1 MKQLFDLL
9 PAILF
14 FAGFKLVDIFFATGI
29 AMAAAV
35 ILIGWSLIRREPVRP
50 IQWISL
56 GFIALFGS
64 LTILLHDEAFIKLK
78 WTLFYAS
85 MGVAIIVALAM
96 KKNPLKSLMGQELVL
111 PENIWRQLSWAWAAY
126 FFLLAALNQY
136 FATVL
141 TLEQWVNVK
150 IFGGLA
156 LMFIFMLVQ
165 GVWIYKYLPQETDKK
180 DS

>member
-1 MKQLFDLL
+1 MNLLLDFL

-14 FAGFKLVDIFFATGI
+14 FAGFKLGNIYIATGV
-29 AMAAAV
+29 AMAASIV
-35 ILIGWSLIRREPVRP
+35 LIAWSLIRREPVKP
-50 IQWISL
+50 VQWISL
-56 GFIALFGS
+56 GFIAFFGS
-64 LTILLHDEAFIKLK
+64 LTILLHDEFYIKLK

-85 MGVAIIVALAM
+85 MGIAMLVATAM
-96 KKNPLKSLMGQELVL
+96 NKNPLKSLMGQELVL
-111 PENIWRQLSWAWAAY
+111 PEKVWRQLSLAWAGY
-126 FFLLAALNQY
+126 FLLLAALNQY

-156 LMFIFMLVQ
+156 LLVVFTIAQ
-165 GVWIYKYLPQETDKK
+165 GVWIYKYLPQETEKK